1 MFIFITVCNK
11 GFHKANR
18 ISMLLKLKRTQRN
31 LSSTNREVHS
41 CCTLFSMVTLWIN
54 PRCTW
59 LTLHITM
66 PKFCDVCGPG
76 GHSYLLSHSLSLGV
90 LLHRKANFQFASHF
104 HCFPNV
110 CILISNIFYLV
121 YSALE
126 SGLFCCVPRVTAM
139 RRRAAG
145 KPVCGING
153 AKNNYLGMQT
163 ECIKAF
169 QHCSC

>member
-31 LSSTNREVHS
+31 PSSTNREVHS
-41 CCTLFSMVTLWIN
+41 CCTLFSVVTLGIN

-59 LTLHITM
+59 LTFHTNNAQILWCLCSWGSQPPSFTFLVFGCFVTQESQL
-66 PKFCDVCGPG
+66 P
-76 GHSYLLSHSLSLGV
+76 
-90 LLHRKANFQFASHF
+90 QFASHF

-139 RRRAAG
+139 TRRVPG
-145 KPVCGING
+145 KPICGINN

-163 ECIKAF
+163 ESIKA
-169 QHCSC
+169 S

>member
-11 GFHKANR
+11 GFHKVNR

-41 CCTLFSMVTLWIN
+41 CCTLFSMVRLWIN
-54 PRCTW
+54 PHCTW
-59 LTLHITM
+59 LTLHTNNAQIRWCLCSWGSQPPSFTLFVSGCFVTQESQL
-66 PKFCDVCGPG
+66 P
-76 GHSYLLSHSLSLGV
+76 
-90 LLHRKANFQFASHF
+90 QFASHF

-126 SGLFCCVPRVTAM
+126 SRLFCCVPRVTAM
-139 RRRAAG
+139 RGRVPG
-145 KPVCGING
+145 KPVCSINN
-153 AKNNYLGMQT
+153 AKNNYLGTQT
-163 ECIKAF
+163 ECKKSF
-169 QHCSC
+169 